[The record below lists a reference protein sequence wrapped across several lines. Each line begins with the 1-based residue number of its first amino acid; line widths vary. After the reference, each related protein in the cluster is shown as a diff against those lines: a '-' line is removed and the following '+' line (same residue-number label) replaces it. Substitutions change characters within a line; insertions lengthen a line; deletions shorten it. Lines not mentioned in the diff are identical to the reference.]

1 MVNYINGAI
10 RESIEKGKALMS
22 KIPGARDLGIHFA
35 ALANTANGDIDELN
49 KDLDF
54 LYSDPAYNDPQNL
67 KSKFQIFRSLT
78 GKLSKIENVV
88 IAAIS
93 RKSDDDEFVNKLV
106 YQICNEINYPLPSPA
121 ASCLSQKYY
130 HIYPEYNLICIPLLE
145 AEFLLHIP
153 DIYHELGHP
162 LIMIQNNP
170 KTEHFRNNLGYF
182 NLEVKKYFDEEIKR
196 REMNA
201 TNNAEIDVLYAW
213 KDNWL
218 QIWSMELFCD
228 LFAAITLGP
237 AYLWSNLHMCTKLS
251 WDVYKVP
258 SQKGAHPPG
267 EARMK
272 AALYGLELIGFED
285 EAQVIK
291 EKWEEFKKIID
302 QKKSSDFSIA
312 LPESLLKRAAEFCIT
327 GTKQI
332 GCQIATKTT
341 TDKVNLLLNN
351 AWKEFWINPEAFFS
365 WEQNAVKQFK
375 ESL

>member
-35 ALANTANGDIDELN
+35 ALANKANSEINDLNDE
-49 KDLDF
+49 LDF
-54 LYSDPAYNDPQNL
+54 LYSDPAYNDPKNL
-67 KSKFQIFRSLT
+67 RSKFLTFRSLT

-93 RKSDDDEFVNKLV
+93 RKSEDDEFVNKLV

-170 KTEHFRNNLGYF
+170 KTEKFRNNLGYF

-201 TNNAEIDVLYAW
+201 TSNAEIETLYAW
-213 KDNWL
+213 KNNWL
-218 QIWSMELFCD
+218 QVWSMELFCD
-228 LFAAITLGP
+228 LFATITLGP
-237 AYLWSNLHMCTKLS
+237 AYLWSNLHMCTKLA

-272 AALYGLELIGFED
+272 VAIFGLELIGFQD
-285 EAQVIK
+285 EANTIK
-291 EKWEEFKKIID
+291 GKWEEFKKIID

-312 LPESLLKRAAEFCIT
+312 LPESLLKRAAEFCLT
-327 GTKQI
+327 GTQQI
-332 GCQIATKTT
+332 GCQIAKKETS
-341 TDKVNLLLNN
+341 DKVNLLLND
-351 AWKEFWINPEAFFS
+351 AWAEFWKQPETFFS
-365 WEQNAVKQFK
+365 WEQNALKQFK

>member
-1 MVNYINGAI
+1 
-10 RESIEKGKALMS
+10 
-22 KIPGARDLGIHFA
+22 
-35 ALANTANGDIDELN
+35 
-49 KDLDF
+49 
-54 LYSDPAYNDPQNL
+54 
-67 KSKFQIFRSLT
+67 
-78 GKLSKIENVV
+78 
-88 IAAIS
+88 
-93 RKSDDDEFVNKLV
+93 
-106 YQICNEINYPLPSPA
+106 
-121 ASCLSQKYY
+121 
-130 HIYPEYNLICIPLLE
+130 
-145 AEFLLHIP
+145 
-153 DIYHELGHP
+153 
-162 LIMIQNNP
+162 
-170 KTEHFRNNLGYF
+170 
-182 NLEVKKYFDEEIKR
+182 
-196 REMNA
+196 
-201 TNNAEIDVLYAW
+201 
-213 KDNWL
+213 
-218 QIWSMELFCD
+218 
-228 LFAAITLGP
+228 
-237 AYLWSNLHMCTKLS
+237 MCTKLS